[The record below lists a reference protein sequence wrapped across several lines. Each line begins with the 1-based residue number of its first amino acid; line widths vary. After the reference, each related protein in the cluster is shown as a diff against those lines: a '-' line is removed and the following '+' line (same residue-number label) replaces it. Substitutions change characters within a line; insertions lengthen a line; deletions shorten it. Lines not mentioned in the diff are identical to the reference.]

1 MSAHPGYSHDKNA
14 RNPLYQLLIEVC
26 PPCIKCQMRSGRVYY
41 KRDDKNGH
49 RSIIVLAYFL
59 KMTPWGVH
67 KWANER
73 RIPVGR
79 VEELIQISE
88 GRVSQDQLIP
98 FVFKK
103 RESNE
108 DI

>member
-1 MSAHPGYSHDKNA
+1 MSARPGYSHDKNA
-14 RNPLYQLLIEVC
+14 RNPLYQLLIQIC
-26 PPCIKCQMRSGRVYY
+26 PPCIKCKMRSGRVYY
-41 KRDDKNGH
+41 KRDEKNGH

-73 RIPVGR
+73 RIPAGR
-79 VEELIQISE
+79 VEELVQIAE
-88 GRVSQDQLIP
+88 GRVTLEQLTP

-103 RESNE
+103 AEEPE
-108 DI
+108 DE

>member
-1 MSAHPGYSHDKNA
+1 MSARPGYSHDKNA
-14 RNPLYQLLIEVC
+14 RNPLYQLLIEIC
-26 PPCIKCQMRSGRVYY
+26 PTCIKCKMRSGRVYY
-41 KRDDKNGH
+41 KRDEKNGH

-73 RIPVGR
+73 RIPASR
-79 VEELIQISE
+79 VEELVQLGE
-88 GRVSQDQLIP
+88 GRVTLDQLTP

-103 RESNE
+103 LLGEKDE
-108 DI
+108 